1 MKHNLNINLDKNV
14 TCFKIIDYIMNQ
26 SHQNTEIKKNKQR
39 ILVLDKSMQSNQR
52 PIITLM
58 VYRSFNK
65 DLMKNYEL
73 EFVCFRKIKK

>member
-1 MKHNLNINLDKNV
+1 
-14 TCFKIIDYIMNQ
+14 MNQ

-73 EFVCFRKIKK
+73 EFVCFRKIKKK